1 MITPVKAWAEK
12 ILFAATPPTD
22 VALRGSERLSA
33 KAFAD
38 QIRPGDS
45 VVFTG

>member
-22 VALRGSERLSA
+22 VALRGGERLSA

-38 QIRPGDS
+38 KTHPLDS